1 MPRPEMPGDRPGTRA
16 AGNERQHCQFRGRCF
31 RPERAARPDAH
42 GGDATTLAIA
52 GFPQPAL
59 GPAAAATRQP
69 AAQASPARLRVPTRR
84 PGTYG
89 VLL

>member
-1 MPRPEMPGDRPGTRA
+1 MSGTTAHSAGATSGREGRPG
-16 AGNERQHCQFRGRCF
+16 
-31 RPERAARPDAH
+31 PDAH

-59 GPAAAATRQP
+59 GPADAATCP
-69 AAQASPARLRVPTRR
+69 AAAQASPARLRVPTQR

>member
-1 MPRPEMPGDRPGTRA
+1 MSGNTANSAGAISGRKKRPG
-16 AGNERQHCQFRGRCF
+16 
-31 RPERAARPDAH
+31 PDAH
-42 GGDATTLAIA
+42 GGDDTTLAIA

-59 GPAAAATRQP
+59 GPPGAATRQP
-69 AAQASPARLRVPTRR
+69 AVQASPACLRVPTRR

>member
-1 MPRPEMPGDRPGTRA
+1 MSGTTANFVGAISGREGRPG
-16 AGNERQHCQFRGRCF
+16 
-31 RPERAARPDAH
+31 PDAH

-59 GPAAAATRQP
+59 GSARAATRQP

>member
-1 MPRPEMPGDRPGTRA
+1 MSGNTADFVGAISGREGRPG
-16 AGNERQHCQFRGRCF
+16 
-31 RPERAARPDAH
+31 PDAH
-42 GGDATTLAIA
+42 GGDTTTLAIA

-59 GPAAAATRQP
+59 GPAGAATRQP
-69 AAQASPARLRVPTRR
+69 DAQASPARLRVPTQR

>member
-1 MPRPEMPGDRPGTRA
+1 MSGTTANSVGAISGREGRPG
-16 AGNERQHCQFRGRCF
+16 
-31 RPERAARPDAH
+31 PDAH

-59 GPAAAATRQP
+59 GPAGAATRQS
-69 AAQASPARLRVPTRR
+69 AAQASPVRLRVQARR

-89 VLL
+89 ALL